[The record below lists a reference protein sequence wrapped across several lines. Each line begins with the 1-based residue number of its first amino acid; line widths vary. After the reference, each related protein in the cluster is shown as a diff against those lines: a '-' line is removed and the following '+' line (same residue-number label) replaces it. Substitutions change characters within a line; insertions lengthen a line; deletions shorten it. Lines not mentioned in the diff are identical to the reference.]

1 VLEQLTGKTERWR
14 VKLYRHAE
22 VGLWTPH
29 QGEAI
34 TVEVFGHKT
43 DQRRNQHIEW
53 VTELVSWVTP
63 DMLAENA
70 LDLKEYPSFLAS
82 IQAVMSKQ
90 LTIPVQ
96 AIPINRVER

>member
-1 VLEQLTGKTERWR
+1 MLEQLTGKTERWR

-22 VGLWTPH
+22 VGLWTPA

-34 TVEVFGHKT
+34 SVEVFGHRTKP
-43 DQRRNQHIEW
+43 RRNQQAEW
-53 VTELVSWVTP
+53 ATELISMVTP

-70 LDLKEYPSFLAS
+70 LTASEYSSFLAS
-82 IQAVMSKQ
+82 IQTVMSKQ

-96 AIPINRVER
+96 NIPINRVER

>member
-1 VLEQLTGKTERWR
+1 MLEQLTGKTERWR

-43 DQRRNQHIEW
+43 DQRRNQSIEW
-53 VTELVSWVTP
+53 VTELVSWITP

-70 LDLKEYPSFLAS
+70 LALKEYPSFLAS

-90 LTIPVQ
+90 LTVPVQ